1 MSYEI
6 GAFIGMNLDPLVI
19 FACLL
24 IVKFEDVYL
33 RVVLYAIAYAVIMR
47 SIFFYFGAVGEN
59 LIDKELIYKLIG
71 AILYASIFFNIKKYK
86 LNKAK
91 DSE

>member
-6 GAFIGMNLDPLVI
+6 GHFVGMNLDPLVI
-19 FACLL
+19 IACLL
-24 IVKFEDVYL
+24 IVKFQNVYL
-33 RVVLYAIAYAVIMR
+33 KVVLYAIAYAVIMR
-47 SIFFYFGAVGEN
+47 SISFYLGVGEN

-71 AILYASIFFNIKKYK
+71 AILYASIFFSIKKYR

>member
-1 MSYEI
+1 MASELGYFL
-6 GAFIGMNLDPLVI
+6 GLNFDPLVI
-19 FACLL
+19 IACLV
-24 IVKFEDVYL
+24 IVKFENVYL

-47 SIFFYFGAVGEN
+47 SIFFYFGVGEN

-71 AILYASIFFNIKKYK
+71 AILYASIFFSIKKSR
-86 LNKAK
+86 LNKTK

>member
-6 GAFIGMNLDPLVI
+6 GHFVGMNLDPLVI
-19 FACLL
+19 IACLL
-24 IVKFEDVYL
+24 IVKFENVYL
-33 RVVLYAIAYAVIMR
+33 RAVLYAIVYALIMR
-47 SIFFYFGAVGEN
+47 SIFFYFGMNESFIA
-59 LIDKELIYKLIG
+59 KELIYKLIG
-71 AILYASIFFNIKKYK
+71 AILYVSIFFNIKKYR

>member
-1 MSYEI
+1 MASELGYFL
-6 GAFIGMNLDPLVI
+6 GLNFDPLVI
-19 FACLL
+19 IACLL
-24 IVKFEDVYL
+24 IVKFENVYL

-47 SIFFYFGAVGEN
+47 SIFFYFGIGEN

-71 AILYASIFFNIKKYK
+71 AIVYASIFFSIKKYR
-86 LNKAK
+86 LNKSK

>member
-6 GAFIGMNLDPLVI
+6 GNFIGMNLDPLVI

-24 IVKFEDVYL
+24 IVKFENVYL
-33 RVVLYAIAYAVIMR
+33 RVVLYAVAYAVIMR
-47 SIFFYFGAVGEN
+47 SISFYFGIGEN

-71 AILYASIFFNIKKYK
+71 AILYASIFFNIKKYR

>member
-1 MSYEI
+1 MAYEL
-6 GAFIGMNLDPLVI
+6 GSFFGLNSDPLVI
-19 FACLL
+19 IACLL
-24 IVKFEDVYL
+24 IVKFENVYL

-47 SIFFYFGAVGEN
+47 SIFFFGLDIYDNFIER
-59 LIDKELIYKLIG
+59 DFIYKMIG
-71 AILYASIFFNIKKYK
+71 AILYASIFFSIKKYR